1 MVKEHIEEYL
11 LEDYF
16 RDKNI
21 SLDKQKE
28 LNSLNCSYK
37 QLTSLKGI
45 ENCINLEQ
53 LYCSYNQLTSLKG
66 IEN

>member
-45 ENCINLEQ
+45 ENCINLE
-53 LYCSYNQLTSLKG
+53 
-66 IEN
+66 